1 MEEKNE
7 LNPIDKDFA
16 EIKIDNIKKFVD
28 NELDKLGLYDRV
40 KHLVEVSNDEE
51 IDEEKIIAKIKN
63 AGIVE
68 EILEKFKTSDEK
80 KYEVLDKS
88 NKSLYFKLLN
98 GRAFVDFTRKVE
110 ESSYFQ
116 FDILFF
122 GQRFQS
128 KKIYCAQEFTINESF
143 LLDFNP
149 LKLEIDVNFSLL
161 RKLSS
166 PIHIA
171 LVHIHGD
178 SEKTL
183 IATKSIEWRW
193 VLCYGSWKIET
204 ELYNSSTLNKMNV
217 GIIEIQISLI
227 PFIEK
232 ANLIPER
239 IIFEQLND
247 EKKTETESNYKYFI

>member
-1 MEEKNE
+1 MQEKNE
-7 LNPIDKDFA
+7 INQIDKDFS

-28 NELDKLGLYDRV
+28 KELNKLGLYDRI
-40 KHLVEVSNDEE
+40 KHLVEVTEEEFDE
-51 IDEEKIIAKIKN
+51 DKIIEKIKN

-68 EILEKFKTSDEK
+68 EVLEKFKSTDEI
-80 KYEVLDKS
+80 KS
-88 NKSLYFKLLN
+88 ETFNKSKKCLYLKLVS
-98 GRAFVDFTRKVE
+98 GRGFVDYARKIE

-128 KKIYCAQEFTINESF
+128 KKIYTAPEYVINESF

-149 LKLEIDVNFSLL
+149 LQLEIDVNLNLL
-161 RKLSS
+161 RKISS

-171 LVHIHGD
+171 LVLIHCD

-183 IATKSIEWRW
+183 IAKKSLEWRW
-193 VLCYGSWKIET
+193 VLCYGTWKIET
-204 ELYNSSTLNKMNV
+204 ELYNTSTLNKLNV
-217 GIIEIQISLI
+217 GILDIQISLI
-227 PFIEK
+227 PFVDK
-232 ANLIPER
+232 SNLIPER

-247 EKKTETESNYKYFI
+247 EKKSETESN